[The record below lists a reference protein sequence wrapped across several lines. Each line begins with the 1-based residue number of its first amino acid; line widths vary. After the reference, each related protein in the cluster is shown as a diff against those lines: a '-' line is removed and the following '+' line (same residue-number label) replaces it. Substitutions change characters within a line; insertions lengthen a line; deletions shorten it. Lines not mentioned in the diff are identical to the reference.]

1 MVKRIAAAAAAAV
14 VLASPAGVAAERSDR
29 MVMAGPSTKPV
40 GTPVTAQQ
48 RRMLA
53 EKLALVDR
61 AMQSAA
67 NGRELAA
74 DHRMWLLETMYR
86 MPVAELRAIAPDIGH
101 DSLVKV
107 VTKAAK
113 SPAKLGTSNSSEL
126 VYFPITPCRYA
137 DTRNVGGPLT
147 GTPRP
152 FNLANTGTTYGGSGA
167 CDPKAA
173 IGGNEDLIGA
183 IAINVTII
191 SPTAAPGFIGA
202 RPAGST
208 ATTSLVNWYNAGA
221 GVQAA
226 NAGVVTTDQTAAAN
240 EIEFFGSPTQFIVD
254 VFGVF
259 ASPTAT
265 ALDCMAG
272 TETSVN
278 VNASSPA
285 ARNFNLAA
293 DACPGGYAMVSNSCQ
308 ASGDYAGGNV
318 ILAAQGAGVGITTSY
333 ASNCAG
339 YYAGSSTTPAAVT
352 IYNAPWC
359 CRIPGR

>member
-113 SPAKLGTSNSSEL
+113 SPAPSVSESRIVPRSNSKTT
-126 VYFPITPCRYA
+126 IK
-137 DTRNVGGPLT
+137 
-147 GTPRP
+147 P
-152 FNLANTGTTYGGSGA
+152 FHKNH
-167 CDPKAA
+167 
-173 IGGNEDLIGA
+173 
-183 IAINVTII
+183 
-191 SPTAAPGFIGA
+191 
-202 RPAGST
+202 
-208 ATTSLVNWYNAGA
+208 
-221 GVQAA
+221 
-226 NAGVVTTDQTAAAN
+226 
-240 EIEFFGSPTQFIVD
+240 SPTQRLLITQP
-254 VFGVF
+254 
-259 ASPTAT
+259 ASR
-265 ALDCMAG
+265 G
-272 TETSVN
+272 HQYSV
-278 VNASSPA
+278 VRPGLSGEGEAPSSPQ
-285 ARNFNLAA
+285 R
-293 DACPGGYAMVSNSCQ
+293 Q
-308 ASGDYAGGNV
+308 K
-318 ILAAQGAGVGITTSY
+318 
-333 ASNCAG
+333 
-339 YYAGSSTTPAAVT
+339 
-352 IYNAPWC
+352 
-359 CRIPGR
+359 